1 MPTELTFAD
10 YIGIQNAFSAYSRA
24 IDDRD
29 WGSLGKAFAPDAVW
43 TLTTGFAMNGVAEM
57 QEMMSQAPM
66 PYRYLHMV
74 SNQQFTVDGDA
85 VNSTSNWTYLIRKEP
100 EGGKPTENMET
111 WDAWG
116 VGSVGTY
123 EDRLEKFD
131 GTWLFS
137 SRRIYNWEFAP
148 PAGL

>member
-10 YIGIQNAFSAYSRA
+10 YLGIQKAFSVYSRA

-29 WGSLGKAFAPDAVW
+29 FSELKHAFAPKGVF
-43 TLTTGFAMNGVAEM
+43 TLTTGDSFEGAETIASAL
-57 QEMMSQAPM
+57 SQATM

-74 SNQQFTVDGDA
+74 SNQQFELKGD
-85 VNSTSNWTYLIRKEP
+85 VVHSTSNWTYLIRKEP
-100 EGGKPTENMET
+100 EGGRPTENMET

-123 EDRLEKFD
+123 EDRLEKF
-131 GTWLFS
+131 GAEWLFTY
-137 SRRIYNWEFAP
+137 RRIYNWEFAT